1 MTILGKLE
9 QEYLLRTI
17 ESGLALSDRRQL
29 FLWAQGPLQ
38 GLLPHEAL
46 LCIALDAD
54 GRIARV
60 ECLHRTVLDSAALA
74 WLTQALAPALA
85 AAWGS
90 SSMAP
95 AVLDVEQGGG
105 PLANCVAVLRASG
118 FDNALVHGSA
128 PLAGP
133 GTVFALLGVPLQP
146 DVRHGY
152 FLQLLLPYLHLAL
165 LRLPGTPAPPAAT
178 GAASAPARALSGRER
193 AILERIRDG
202 RTNDEVALQLG
213 ISALTVKNH
222 LQRVYRVLGVGN
234 RTHAVARC
242 LALRLL

>member
-1 MTILGKLE
+1 MTILTRAE

-17 ESGLALSDRRQL
+17 ESGMALLDRRQL

-38 GLLPHEAL
+38 ALLPHDVL
-46 LCIALDAD
+46 LCIGLDGS
-54 GRIARV
+54 GRVLRV
-60 ECLHRTVLDSAALA
+60 ECLHRAVLDAAALER
-74 WLTQALAPALA
+74 LTQELAPALA
-85 AAWGS
+85 QAWRAGPP
-90 SSMAP
+90 AP
-95 AVLDVEQGGG
+95 LVLDGEEGDGATAYAALLRSGG
-105 PLANCVAVLRASG
+105 CEH
-118 FDNALVHGSA
+118 ALVHGCV

-133 GTVFALLGVPLQP
+133 AGVFVLLGMPSRP
-146 DVRHGY
+146 EARHGY

-165 LRLPGTPAPPAAT
+165 LRLPAPATLAAAAT
-178 GAASAPARALSGRER
+178 AVPARALSARER

-202 RTNDEVALQLG
+202 RTNEEVALQLG

-234 RTHAVARC
+234 RAHAVARC

>member
-1 MTILGKLE
+1 MTILTRAE

-17 ESGLALSDRRQL
+17 ESGMALLDRRQL

-38 GLLPHEAL
+38 ALLPHDVL
-46 LCIALDAD
+46 LCIGLDGD
-54 GRIARV
+54 GRVLRV
-60 ECLHRTVLDSAALA
+60 ECLHRTVLDAAALER
-74 WLTQALAPALA
+74 LTQELAPALA
-85 AAWGS
+85 QAWRAGLQ
-90 SSMAP
+90 AP
-95 AVLDVEQGGG
+95 LVLDGEEGDGATAYAALVRSGGYEH
-105 PLANCVAVLRASG
+105 
-118 FDNALVHGSA
+118 ALVHGCA

-133 GTVFALLGVPLQP
+133 AGVFVLLGMPSRP
-146 DVRHGY
+146 EARHGY

-165 LRLPGTPAPPAAT
+165 LRLPAPPTLAA
-178 GAASAPARALSGRER
+178 GATTAPARALSARER

-202 RTNDEVALQLG
+202 RTNEEVALQLG

-234 RTHAVARC
+234 RAHAVARC

>member
-1 MTILGKLE
+1 MTILARAE

-17 ESGLALSDRRQL
+17 ESGMALHDRRQL

-38 GLLPHEAL
+38 ALLPHEVL
-46 LCIALDAD
+46 LCIGMD
-54 GRIARV
+54 GAGRVLRV
-60 ECLHRTVLDSAALA
+60 ECLHRAALDGAALA
-74 WLTQALAPALA
+74 RLTQELAPALA
-85 AAWGS
+85 QAWRAGS
-90 SSMAP
+90 P
-95 AVLDVEQGGG
+95 TPVVLEGEQGDDAACAA
-105 PLANCVAVLRASG
+105 LLRASG
-118 FDNALVHGSA
+118 FEHALVHGCI

-133 GTVFALLGVPLQP
+133 AGAFALLGMPSRP
-146 DVRHGY
+146 EARHGY

-165 LRLPGTPAPPAAT
+165 LRLPAPMTPSAE
-178 GAASAPARALSGRER
+178 AASAPARALSARER

-202 RTNDEVALQLG
+202 RTNEEVALQLG

-234 RTHAVARC
+234 RAHAVARC

>member
-1 MTILGKLE
+1 MTILARAE

-17 ESGLALSDRRQL
+17 ESGMALLDRRQL

-38 GLLPHEAL
+38 ALLPHDVL
-46 LCIALDAD
+46 LCIGMD
-54 GRIARV
+54 GGGRVLRV
-60 ECLHRTVLDSAALA
+60 ECLHRAVLDGAALGR
-74 WLTQALAPALA
+74 LTQELAPALA
-85 AAWGS
+85 QAWRAGPAA
-90 SSMAP
+90 P
-95 AVLDVEQGGG
+95 LVLDGEEGNGATACAA
-105 PLANCVAVLRASG
+105 LLRSSG
-118 FDNALVHGSA
+118 YAHALVHGCV

-133 GTVFALLGVPLQP
+133 AGVFGLLGMPSRP
-146 DVRHGY
+146 EARHGY

-165 LRLPGTPAPPAAT
+165 LRLPAPTAT
-178 GAASAPARALSGRER
+178 GAAGAAAAPARALSARER

-202 RTNDEVALQLG
+202 RTNEEVALQLG

-234 RTHAVARC
+234 RAHAVARC